1 MPVSD
6 SLVTWIVQLWHVGA
20 DWERYVTEKKGK
32 LLAES
37 CWPLER
43 DTRSFDSYINPS
55 LNWILLGSHHT

>member
-6 SLVTWIVQLWHVGA
+6 SLVTWIVRLWHVGA
-20 DWERYVTEKKGK
+20 DWKRYVMEKKGK

-37 CWPLER
+37 CWPLEQ
-43 DTRSFDSYINPS
+43 DTRSFNFYINPS